1 MGGGGAARW
10 SRVHPV
16 AYINYGRKAAG
27 WFLRLPVVSCR
38 VLAERRHRLILRAL
52 RSGGTAS
59 VTGLAEQLGSSAATI
74 RRDLL
79 KLEADGLLTRVHGG
93 AVVDDRPT
101 PFDEAAEVLVAEKDA
116 IAARAAALIEDGQSV
131 ILDSGT
137 TVHRL
142 ALQLRGRRLTVITN
156 NLAVYDELVD
166 DEAVDLMLLGGMVI
180 RESRMLDGFM
190 AEDNLRQVH
199 ADWLFMGACGVRPG
213 GQVMDTTVAEV
224 PARRAM
230 IAAGDKVVLLAD
242 RSKFPGDGMVK
253 ICGPEDLDA
262 LVTNALEGDAT
273 CAALREAG
281 VDVIR
286 ARAASP
292 ERAE

>member
-1 MGGGGAARW
+1 M
-10 SRVHPV
+10 
-16 AYINYGRKAAG
+16 
-27 WFLRLPVVSCR
+27 
-38 VLAERRHRLILRAL
+38 LAERRHQLILQAL

-59 VTGLAEQLGSSAATI
+59 VADLAGQLDASAATV

-93 AVVDDRPT
+93 AVVEEEQPSEEQP
-101 PFDEAAEVLVAEKDA
+101 PFDEAAGVRVAAKDA
-116 IAARAAALIEDGQSV
+116 IAAHAAAMVEDGQSI

-142 ALQLRGRRLTVITN
+142 ALRLHGRRLTVITN
-156 NLAVYDELVD
+156 NLAVYDELNGD
-166 DEAVDLMLLGGMVI
+166 DDIALMLLGGMVI

-199 ADWLFMGACGVRPG
+199 ADWLFMGACGLRPG

-230 IAAGDKVVLLAD
+230 ISASDKVVLLAD
-242 RSKFPGDGMVK
+242 KSKFPGTGMVK
-253 ICGPEDLDA
+253 ICGPEDLHA
-262 LVTNALEGDAT
+262 LVTDAPENDAT
-273 CAALREAG
+273 CAALSEAG
-281 VDVIR
+281 VRVIPTAH
-286 ARAASP
+286 AR
-292 ERAE
+292 

>member
-1 MGGGGAARW
+1 M
-10 SRVHPV
+10 
-16 AYINYGRKAAG
+16 
-27 WFLRLPVVSCR
+27 
-38 VLAERRHRLILRAL
+38 AERRHQLILRAL

-59 VTGLAEQLGSSAATI
+59 VAELAERLDSSAATI

-93 AVVDDRPT
+93 AVIDEERA

-116 IAARAAALIEDGQSV
+116 IAARAATLIEDGQSI

-142 ALQLRGRRLTVITN
+142 ARRLHGRRLTVITN
-156 NLAVYDELVD
+156 NLAVYDELIG
-166 DEAVDLMLLGGMVI
+166 DETIDLMLLGGMVI

-199 ADWLFMGACGVRPG
+199 ADWLFMGACGLRPG

-242 RSKFPGDGMVK
+242 RSKFPGTGMVK
-253 ICGPEDLDA
+253 ICDPEDLDA
-262 LVTNALEGDAT
+262 IVTDAPEDDAT
-273 CAALREAG
+273 CTSLREAG
-281 VDVIR
+281 VTVIPT
-286 ARAASP
+286 APATVDG
-292 ERAE
+292 

>member
-1 MGGGGAARW
+1 
-10 SRVHPV
+10 V
-16 AYINYGRKAAG
+16 
-27 WFLRLPVVSCR
+27 LP
-38 VLAERRHRLILRAL
+38 ERRHQLILQAL

-59 VTGLAEQLGSSAATI
+59 VGDLAEQLDASAATI

-93 AVVDDRPT
+93 AVIEEDHP
-101 PFDEAAEVLVAEKDA
+101 PFYEAAEVRVAEKDA
-116 IAARAAALIEDGQSV
+116 IAAQAATMIEDGQSI

-142 ALQLRGRRLTVITN
+142 ALQLHGRRLTVITN
-156 NLAVYDELVD
+156 NLAVYDELND
-166 DEAVDLMLLGGMVI
+166 DENIGLMLLGGMVI

-199 ADWLFMGACGVRPG
+199 ADWLFMGACGLRPG

-230 IAAGDKVVLLAD
+230 IAASDKVVLLAD
-242 RSKFPGDGMVK
+242 KSKFPGTGMVK

-262 LVTNALEGDAT
+262 LVTNASEDDAT
-273 CAALREAG
+273 CRNMSEAG
-281 VDVIR
+281 VRVIST
-286 ARAASP
+286 ASVTVNG
-292 ERAE
+292 

>member
-1 MGGGGAARW
+1 
-10 SRVHPV
+10 
-16 AYINYGRKAAG
+16 
-27 WFLRLPVVSCR
+27 VSGC
-38 VLAERRHRLILRAL
+38 VLAERRHQLILQVL

-59 VTGLAEQLGSSAATI
+59 VTDLAEQLDASAATI

-93 AVVDDRPT
+93 AVVEEDQPS
-101 PFDEAAEVLVAEKDA
+101 FSEAAAVRVDEKDA
-116 IAARAAALIEDGQSV
+116 IAARAAAMIEDGQSV

-156 NLAVYDELVD
+156 NLAVYDELND
-166 DEAVDLMLLGGMVI
+166 DENIDLMLLGGMVI

-199 ADWLFMGACGVRPG
+199 ADWLFMGACGLRPG

-230 IAAGDKVVLLAD
+230 ISASDRVVLLAD
-242 RSKFPGDGMVK
+242 RSKFPGTGMVK
-253 ICGPEDLDA
+253 ICGPEDLYA
-262 LVTNALEGDAT
+262 LVTDASEDDAT
-273 CAALREAG
+273 CMALREAG
-281 VDVIR
+281 VTVIPTTQ
-286 ARAASP
+286 ATADTSP
-292 ERAE
+292 SDLYGR

>member
-1 MGGGGAARW
+1 MAEL
-10 SRVHPV
+10 SE
-16 AYINYGRKAAG
+16 
-27 WFLRLPVVSCR
+27 RLDVSP
-38 VLAERRHRLILRAL
+38 
-52 RSGGTAS
+52 
-59 VTGLAEQLGSSAATI
+59 ATI

-93 AVVDDRPT
+93 AVVEEEQP
-101 PFDEAAEVLVAEKDA
+101 PFDEAAGVRVRAKDA
-116 IAARAAALIEDGQSV
+116 IAERAAMMIEDGQSV

-142 ALQLRGRRLTVITN
+142 ARQLRGRRLTVITN
-156 NLAVYDELVD
+156 NLAVYDELIE
-166 DEAVDLMLLGGMVI
+166 DEHVELMLLGGMVI

-190 AEDNLRQVH
+190 AEENLRQVH

-242 RSKFPGDGMVK
+242 RTKFPGAGMVK
-253 ICGPEDLDA
+253 ICGPEELDV
-262 LVTNALEGDAT
+262 LVTDVSADEATGVALG
-273 CAALREAG
+273 EAG
-281 VDVIR
+281 VQVVSTAGA
-286 ARAASP
+286 ARDRSGGQVRNGP
-292 ERAE
+292 VTS

>member
-1 MGGGGAARW
+1 M
-10 SRVHPV
+10 
-16 AYINYGRKAAG
+16 
-27 WFLRLPVVSCR
+27 
-38 VLAERRHRLILRAL
+38 LAERRHQLILQAL
-52 RSGGTAS
+52 RSGGITS
-59 VTGLAEQLGSSAATI
+59 VNDLAEQLDASAATI

-93 AVVDDRPT
+93 AVIEDDQPS
-101 PFDEAAEVLVAEKDA
+101 FHEAAAARVGEKDA
-116 IAARAAALIEDGQSV
+116 IATQAATMIEDGQSV

-142 ALQLRGRRLTVITN
+142 ALKLRGRRLTVITN
-156 NLAVYDELVD
+156 NLAVYDELTD
-166 DEAVDLMLLGGMVI
+166 DENIDLMLLGGMVI

-199 ADWLFMGACGVRPG
+199 SDWLFMGACGLRPG

-230 IAAGDKVVLLAD
+230 IAASDRVVLLAD
-242 RSKFPGDGMVK
+242 KSKFPGTGMVK

-262 LVTNALEGDAT
+262 VITNASEDDAT
-273 CAALREAG
+273 CVALREAG
-281 VDVIR
+281 VTVIPT
-286 ARAASP
+286 APAAVDG
-292 ERAE
+292 

>member
-1 MGGGGAARW
+1 M
-10 SRVHPV
+10 
-16 AYINYGRKAAG
+16 
-27 WFLRLPVVSCR
+27 
-38 VLAERRHRLILRAL
+38 LAERRHQLILQAL
-52 RSGGTAS
+52 RSAGTAS
-59 VTGLAEQLGSSAATI
+59 VTDLAEQLDASAATV

-93 AVVDDRPT
+93 AVIGEDQPS
-101 PFDEAAEVLVAEKDA
+101 FDEAAAVRVDEKDA
-116 IAARAAALIEDGQSV
+116 IAAQAASMIEDGQSV

-142 ALQLRGRRLTVITN
+142 APRLRGRRLTVITN
-156 NLAVYDELVD
+156 NLAVYDELHA
-166 DEAVDLMLLGGMVI
+166 DENIDLMLLGGMVI

-242 RSKFPGDGMVK
+242 RSKFPGTGMVK

-262 LVTNALEGDAT
+262 LITNASEDDAT
-273 CAALREAG
+273 CTALRESGVRVIQTPPAAAG
-281 VDVIR
+281 G
-286 ARAASP
+286 
-292 ERAE
+292 